1 MDKEKTI
8 APPKLK
14 DSNLCT
20 MLMQLFADNFVTYF
34 KSHTYHFNVQGVTFS
49 QDHALLQE
57 IYEFLHDQHDG
68 IGEQIRQQ
76 EKGTP
81 CSLKELLKMTDIV
94 ECDSPEKPSEEMFK
108 WLNQDFDCLI
118 ECAQKLYDEADMQG
132 YGGLATFTGDYI
144 RDLSK
149 LNWKVKA
156 TLGKS
161 FK

>member
-1 MDKEKTI
+1 MATMT
-8 APPKLK
+8 PPKMK
-14 DSNLCT
+14 SSDLCT

-34 KSHTYHFNVQGVTFS
+34 KSHTYHFNVEGPMFA

-57 IYEFLHDQHDG
+57 IYEFLHEQHDG
-68 IGEQIRQQ
+68 IGEQIRQL

-94 ECDSPEKPSEEMFK
+94 ECDSPKKPSKEMFT
-108 WLNQDFDCLI
+108 WLNQDFDYLC
-118 ECAQKLYDEADMQG
+118 EHAQKIYDEADMQC
-132 YGGLATFTGDYI
+132 YGGLATFVGDYI

-149 LNWKVKA
+149 LNWKIKA